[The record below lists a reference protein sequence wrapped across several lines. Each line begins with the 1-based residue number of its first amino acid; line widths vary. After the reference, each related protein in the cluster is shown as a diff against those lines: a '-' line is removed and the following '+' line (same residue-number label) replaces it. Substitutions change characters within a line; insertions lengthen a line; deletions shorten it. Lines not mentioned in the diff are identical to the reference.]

1 MDLNISK
8 LIKLSDI
15 GKAFGKLDLLTH
27 DGRIIPLDKEDLKN
41 WDLKF
46 EEDLQWGGI
55 GEDFVKDIFDKNKC
69 VEVKTERGAGDNNSG
84 IKWTQSGN
92 ILIEFSYRGKP
103 SGIKATKAS
112 CWVHLLCDETN
123 EIIGGF
129 VFKTEWLKKRLKELN
144 EKEKLRLVKCGDYSL
159 GRGVL
164 VSVRDIFK
172 DS

>member
-1 MDLNISK
+1 LHTTIGR
-8 LIKLSDI
+8 LIKPSEIAEILGPISLI
-15 GKAFGKLDLLTH
+15 TH
-27 DGRIIPLDKEDLKN
+27 DGRIIPLDDEDLKN

-46 EEDLQWGGI
+46 EDDLEWGGI
-55 GEDFVKDIFDKNKC
+55 GEDFVKDVFSKNKC

-92 ILIEFSYRGKP
+92 ILIEFSYRGQP

-129 VFKTEWLKKRLKELN
+129 IFKTEWLKKRLKELK
-144 EKEKLRLVKCGDYSL
+144 EKEKLRLVKCGDFSL

-172 DS
+172 DD

>member
-1 MDLNISK
+1 MSKKSITIADIVLILGECELQDERGIWMPVTENYKEDNFDIDL
-8 LIKLSDI
+8 D
-15 GKAFGKLDLLTH
+15 FGKVGEKAVEEMFEG
-27 DGRIIPLDKEDLKN
+27 DGKI
-41 WDLKF
+41 
-46 EEDLQWGGI
+46 
-55 GEDFVKDIFDKNKC
+55 
-69 VEVKTERGAGDNNSG
+69 EVKTERGAGDNNSG